1 MTQAAAS
8 AGASA
13 DEPAG
18 NFPDSLWKN
27 RDYLLLVSGQVVS
40 FIGSQ
45 VQQFALPLLVLA
57 FTHSASQAGV
67 VLALGTFSYLVFG
80 LFAGAAVD
88 RWNRKTTMIV
98 CDAGRALIT
107 ATVPIALWLDALSMP
122 QLYAVALLSGVLQT
136 FFDVAD
142 SASIP
147 NVVGPKQL
155 SKALGYSESAFNA
168 VAICGGMVA
177 GALYGLSRLVP
188 FVADSVSYAVS
199 AVTLKSMRVRFQ
211 EERTDEPSN
220 VLAEIRDGFLWLRN
234 QPVIRFLTIIS
245 AADMLRYGA
254 GYLVIITLAQRVG
267 ASSYEIGFIF
277 SGAAAGS
284 LIGSLLSGRIN
295 DRFPL
300 GRVAVVMFWVEA
312 LTFPLYAFAPNA
324 FLLGCVAAGESL
336 ISPIYLVAMKSYRL
350 RITPDALRGRT
361 TSTTQ
366 TITTGALSL
375 GAALGGVM
383 ISALGARTSALIFGG
398 WLLLLAVLTTANRAV
413 RQAGTGHGSAAEG
426 HRPADAEM
434 MAGLGPIPSPALL
447 APPEDTRGPA

>member
-1 MTQAAAS
+1 MSGTVQPDGS
-8 AGASA
+8 Y
-13 DEPAG
+13 
-18 NFPDSLWKN
+18 PDSLGKN
-27 RDYLLLVSGQVVS
+27 RDYLLLVSGQLVS
-40 FIGSQ
+40 SVGSQ

-57 FTHSASQAGV
+57 VTHSAAQAGV
-67 VLALGTFSYLVFG
+67 VLALGTCSYLVFG

-88 RWNRKTTMIV
+88 RWNRKTTMIA

-107 ATVPIALWLDALSMP
+107 GTVPVALWLDVLGMP

-155 SKALGYSESAFNA
+155 SKALGYSESASNA

-188 FVADSVSYAVS
+188 FIADSVSYAVS
-199 AVTLKSMRVRFQ
+199 AATLKSMRARFQ
-211 EERTDEPSN
+211 QQRTDAPST
-220 VLAEIRDGFLWLRN
+220 VLAEIRDGFGWLRN

-245 AADMLRYGA
+245 AGDMLRYGA
-254 GYLVIITLAQRVG
+254 GYLVIITLAQRIG
-267 ASSYEIGFIF
+267 ASSYQIGFIF

-284 LIGSLLSGRIN
+284 LVGSLLSGRIN
-295 DRFPL
+295 ERFPL

-312 LTFPLYAFAPNA
+312 LTFPLYAFAPDV

-350 RITPDALRGRT
+350 RITPDGLRGRT
-361 TSTTQ
+361 TSTVQ
-366 TITTGALSL
+366 TITAGALSL
-375 GAALGGVM
+375 GAALGGVL
-383 ISALGARTSALIFGG
+383 IGAVGARTSALIFGG
-398 WLLLLAVLTTANRAV
+398 WLLLLAVLTTSNRAV
-413 RQAGTGHGSAAEG
+413 RQAGSEHDERTV
-426 HRPADAEM
+426 PA
-434 MAGLGPIPSPALL
+434 PS
-447 APPEDTRGPA
+447 